1 MKIHYNVSE
10 NRILE
15 MLKDMEAFMPQ
26 SSLNK
31 WIHEIMTGLRERLLS
46 LMIEVVKSSTYTNND
61 EASNSGS

>member
-31 WIHEIMTGLRERLLS
+31 WIVRDDAKAMVR
-46 LMIEVVKSSTYTNND
+46 
-61 EASNSGS
+61 